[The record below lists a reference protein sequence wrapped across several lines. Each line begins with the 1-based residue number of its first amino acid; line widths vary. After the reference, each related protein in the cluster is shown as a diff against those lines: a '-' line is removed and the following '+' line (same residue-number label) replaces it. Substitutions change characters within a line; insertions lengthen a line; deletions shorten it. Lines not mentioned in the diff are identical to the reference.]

1 MFYNYT
7 AQPYDN
13 QMPSHAFTEDG
24 YTAKSSVDYKQKTWK
39 IIAFLRYMSPQNYF
53 ILPFCKEKR

>member
-13 QMPSHAFTEDG
+13 QMPGHYFIEDG
-24 YTAKSSVDYKQKTWK
+24 YTAKFSFDHKKKTWK
-39 IIAFLRYMSPQNYF
+39 TTRI
-53 ILPFCKEKR
+53 